1 MAIKKNTTS
10 NFSWVILG
18 AVLLSPLLFKK
29 KNTTD
34 KRTALINLSSDPTE
48 KATVTAIF
56 NKMTDDEINICYD
69 VVVTKIY
76 GQNIPVS
83 VKNQMKIISEKY
95 NIFN

>member
-1 MAIKKNTTS
+1 M
-10 NFSWVILG
+10 LG
-18 AVLLSPLLFKK
+18 AFLLSPLVFKK

-48 KATVTAIF
+48 KAAVTAIF
-56 NKMTDDEINICYD
+56 NKMTDNEINICYD
-69 VVVTKIY
+69 VAVTKIY
-76 GQNIPVS
+76 GKNIPLQ